1 MITRFTAILLTG
13 LALFVSS
20 QAFAVDP
27 TVSDVQ
33 GELEAFAI
41 GIEAERE
48 QAIRDNLNLTDKQA
62 DIFWPL
68 YQEYRV
74 AIGNVTDREI
84 RIITDY
90 VELHRSGNISDAEAK
105 ILLEAALDTDAEDH
119 QIRQEYM
126 SRFLE
131 RLPAKT
137 VVRFYQLENRLDVLA
152 RSAVMQEIPLME
164 ASADR

>member
-1 MITRFTAILLTG
+1 VITRFTAILLTG

-33 GELEAFAI
+33 GELEAYAI

-48 QAIRDNLNLTDKQA
+48 QAIRDNLNLTDAQG

-90 VELHRSGNISDAEAK
+90 VELHRSGNISDEEAK

-126 SRFLE
+126 TRFLD

-152 RSAVMQEIPLME
+152 RSAVMREIPLME